1 MNTYAAMLAIILW
14 FVCTFV
20 ALAFFVS
27 RINSVKKYTEQ
38 AIERANTRTDAYY
51 DSNRETWIAL
61 TKRVEK
67 LEESKICVLES
78 SCSRLTDTDE
88 AVNTSLYAITQV
100 GGSTAVVSLT
110 EDELAVIDSFID
122 WAELDDDFSA
132 IKLDEHYV
140 GEEWRSRK

>member
-20 ALAFFVS
+20 ALAFFIS
-27 RINSVKKYTEQ
+27 RITSVRVDTAN
-38 AIERANTRTDAYY
+38 AIEKVNGRIDSYY
-51 DSNRETWIAL
+51 DSNHDSLLNLFE
-61 TKRVEK
+61 RVEK
-67 LEESKICVLES
+67 LEESKICIID
-78 SCSRLTDTDE
+78 TDTDE
-88 AVNTSLYAITQV
+88 AANTSLYAITQV

-140 GEEWRSRK
+140 GEEWRNKK

>member
-20 ALAFFVS
+20 ALAFFIG
-27 RINSVKKYTEQ
+27 RIKSVRKYTEN
-38 AIERANTRTDAYY
+38 AIEKVYGRIDSYY
-51 DSNRETWIAL
+51 DSNREKWIAL
-61 TKRVEK
+61 AERVEK
-67 LEESKICVLES
+67 LEDSKICVLDAG
-78 SCSRLTDTDE
+78 TD
-88 AVNTSLYAITQV
+88 VVRKTSLYAITQV

>member
-1 MNTYAAMLAIILW
+1 MNTYVAMLAIILW

-20 ALAFFVS
+20 ALAFFKS
-27 RINSVKKYTEQ
+27 RVTSVKRDTATE
-38 AIERANTRTDAYY
+38 IERVNKRIDSFADSVY
-51 DSNRETWIAL
+51 DMLHTL
-61 TKRVEK
+61 TNRVEK
-67 LEESKICVLES
+67 IEETESKFCVLDTT
-78 SCSRLTDTDE
+78 TDTDVVGE
-88 AVNTSLYAITQV
+88 TSLCAITKV
-100 GGSTAVVSLT
+100 GYSTAIVSLT